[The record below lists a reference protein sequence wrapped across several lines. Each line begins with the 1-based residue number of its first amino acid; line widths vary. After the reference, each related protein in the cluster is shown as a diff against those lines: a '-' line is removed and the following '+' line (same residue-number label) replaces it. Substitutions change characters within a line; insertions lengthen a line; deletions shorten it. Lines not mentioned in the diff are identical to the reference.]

1 MTQSPPPSQ
10 QLAAHPQCECEL
22 SHRDGNAER
31 LKSFCHGYCY
41 SHELR
46 EVKHWPQTFGE
57 GNWLNGSLFRSFT
70 SLSAVTCAYSS
81 FTWKQAFEHA

>member
-1 MTQSPPPSQ
+1 MTQSPPSSQ

-22 SHRDGNAER
+22 SHHDGNAEQ

-46 EVKHWPQTFGE
+46 EDKHWPQTFGE
-57 GNWLNGSLFRSFT
+57 GLGKLVIVLLFHLVECSN
-70 SLSAVTCAYSS
+70 LCL
-81 FTWKQAFEHA
+81 KQFYMEASI